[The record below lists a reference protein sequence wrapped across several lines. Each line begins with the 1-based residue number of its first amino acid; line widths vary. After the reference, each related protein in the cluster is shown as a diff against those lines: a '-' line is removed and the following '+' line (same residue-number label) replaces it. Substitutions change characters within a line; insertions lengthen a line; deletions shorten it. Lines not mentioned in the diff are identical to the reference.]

1 MTDNNALDKILNEW
15 QSWRNLDHRLLND
28 GNPSKL
34 AVSVDLFVME
44 QRIDDLVREIKLN
57 QLANQEIDVAFAELE
72 KLVRE
77 YQHKT
82 YVNILR
88 GEC

>member
-34 AVSVDLFVME
+34 AVSVDLF
-44 QRIDDLVREIKLN
+44 DGT
-57 QLANQEIDVAFAELE
+57 AN
-72 KLVRE
+72 R
-77 YQHKT
+77 
-82 YVNILR
+82 
-88 GEC
+88 